1 MTHVGEEVSL
11 VGWVQKSRDLG
22 GLTFVDVRDRYGI
35 TQLAFNMESNETLCK
50 KARTLGRE
58 FVVQAKG
65 RVAERSSK
73 NKNIP
78 TGEIEIVVDELTVL
92 KEAKLPPFT
101 IEDETDGGDELRMQ
115 YRFLDLR
122 RNPLKNNLLL
132 RHQMGLE
139 TRKYLSDQLFIE
151 VETPYLI
158 KSTPEGARDF
168 VVPSR
173 MNPGEF
179 YALPQSPQTFKQ
191 LLMVSGYDRY
201 FQIVKCFR
209 DEDLRADRQPEF
221 TQIDC
226 EMAFVEQEDVL
237 MTFEG
242 LVKHL
247 FKSLKNVTFEGNF
260 PRMDYAE
267 AMERYGS
274 DKPDIRFGMEL
285 KNISHLAQNKGFQ
298 VFDACEAVIAIAVP
312 GCAEYSRKQLDAL
325 TDWVKRPQ
333 IGAKGMV
340 YVKCNADGTFK
351 SSVDKFYS
359 QEDLAAWAEFAGAEA
374 GDLMLVL
381 SGDLEKTRKMMNELR
396 LHMGRSLFSRLKVK
410 RVNNELCRIR
420 IDSRYDVSESLLL
433 QKLVSYSAESY
444 VVVKLE
450 GEKVS
455 IIDGSLFKVL
465 PKDVHDSVVYGDKGQ
480 RRTRL
485 HYFVVVKGD
494 IEVVKNLRDDIDKA
508 VNPMNSNNFKPLWV
522 LDFPLLEWDEDTERY
537 HAMHHPFTSPKK
549 EDFDKLES
557 APGEVRAN
565 AYDLAINGVE
575 VGGGSIRIHD
585 AAIQSRMF
593 DLLGFTKEEAQAQF
607 GFLMSA
613 FEYGAPPHGGIAFG
627 FDRLC
632 SLFGGQDSIRDFI
645 AFPKNNSGRDVMI
658 DAPAVIDEAQLKELS
673 LDVTVKESAE

>member
-22 GLTFVDVRDRYGI
+22 GLTFVDVRDRYGV
-35 TQLAFNMESNETLCK
+35 TQLAFNMESNEVLCK

-65 RVAERSSK
+65 KVAERSSK

-122 RNPLKNNLLL
+122 RNPLKKNLLL

-139 TRKYLSDQLFIE
+139 TRKFLSDQAFIE

-247 FKSLKNVTFEGNF
+247 FKSLKDVEFEGDF

-298 VFDACEAVIAIAVP
+298 VFDSCEAVIAIAVP

-340 YVKCNADGTFK
+340 YVKCNTDGTFK

-359 QEDLAAWAEFAGAEA
+359 QEDLAAWAEFAGAKT
-374 GDLMLVL
+374 GDLILVL
-381 SGDLEKTRKMMNELR
+381 SGGLDKTRKMMNELR
-396 LHMGRSLFSRLKVK
+396 LHMGD
-410 RVNNELCRIR
+410 EL
-420 IDSRYDVSESLLL
+420 
-433 QKLVSYSAESY
+433 
-444 VVVKLE
+444 
-450 GEKVS
+450 G
-455 IIDGSLFKVL
+455 
-465 PKDVHDSVVYGDKGQ
+465 
-480 RRTRL
+480 
-485 HYFVVVKGD
+485 
-494 IEVVKNLRDDIDKA
+494 LRDPN
-508 VNPMNSNNFKPLWV
+508 VFKPLWV
-522 LDFPLLEWDEDTERY
+522 LDFPLLEWDEETKRY

-585 AAIQSRMF
+585 SSIQSRMF
-593 DLLGFTKEEAQAQF
+593 DLLGFTKEEAKAQF
-607 GFLMSA
+607 GFLMNA

-658 DAPAVIDEAQLKELS
+658 DAPAVIDETQLKELS
-673 LDVTVKESAE
+673 LRVNMESPVK